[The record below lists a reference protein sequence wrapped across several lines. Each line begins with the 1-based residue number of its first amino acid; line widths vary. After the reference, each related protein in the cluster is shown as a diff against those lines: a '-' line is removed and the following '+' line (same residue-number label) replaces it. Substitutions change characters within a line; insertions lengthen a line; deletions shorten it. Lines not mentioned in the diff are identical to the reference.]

1 MTPLKPDDYVVLG
14 KISSVYGV
22 NGWVKVY
29 SYTEPMDRILEY
41 GDWMLRKGQQ
51 TLPVEVDK
59 GRSHG
64 KGMVAHFNG
73 IDDREVA
80 KQYSGYDICVPRS
93 HLPELA
99 EGEYYWY
106 ELEGLTV
113 ITAQDV
119 MLGKVDYMMSAGSSN
134 DVLVVKGDANSID
147 RCERLIPYI
156 DQFVLDVSL
165 EAGRVLV
172 DWDPEF

>member
-1 MTPLKPDDYVVLG
+1 MTPLKPEDYVVLG
-14 KISSVYGV
+14 KISSVYGIK
-22 NGWVKVY
+22 GWVKVY

-41 GDWMLRKGQQ
+41 GNW
-51 TLPVEVDK
+51 TLKKANQLILVEVDK

-64 KGMVAHFNG
+64 KGMVAHLKG
-73 IDDREVA
+73 VDDRDVA
-80 KQYSGYDICVPRS
+80 QQYSGYDICVPQDR
-93 HLPELA
+93 LPELP

-106 ELEGLTV
+106 ELEGLAVVT
-113 ITAQDV
+113 TKDV
-119 MLGKVDYMMSAGSSN
+119 RLGKVDYMMSAGTSN
-134 DVLVVKGDANSID
+134 DVLVVKGDQQSVD
-147 RCERLIPYI
+147 RRERLIPYV